1 MRPSHD
7 STRYSLS
14 RTDYAL
20 CAVSSCM
27 AAMTAAVALRNN
39 NAGFLFCALILA
51 ATAISYSLRN
61 AVKPEENGHSFD
73 IIAFGIG
80 CALCMV
86 LRDPLNQILPEGGY
100 TQNLV
105 QTSALSWM
113 LVIGSLFAWR
123 DSTLL
128 FLAVPGIAIFGLV
141 GAYDTLEQA
150 PYIFFLFIIITAH
163 TFARS
168 NLRSALSWAKKH
180 HRKTANQLE
189 SYEWKALAGP
199 EWAVGSALA
208 VIVFSWFGA
217 PFIRQGMSGATA
229 AIGATPVALNQP
241 NAANADGGMASPGE
255 TVSIGRGPIGKPSD
269 RMVLSVRIE
278 EPLYLRGR
286 TYDSYSANRWRS
298 TARTTVI
305 RRDGLGFD
313 LAPILD
319 SRELVPHGRVI
330 EYTIRFGRSGARA
343 LFLPGEPLS
352 VDIPKDS
359 LSVGDDGNMVTR
371 PGIGQYEQVYGKSL
385 IPSPDIAP
393 VESTPP
399 PNLPEN
405 AQNIYSRFGS
415 TAEVRALANSIVKS
429 ARTDLEKA
437 ELLREAVSQ
446 RIVYNL
452 QAPEVPREADPV
464 EHVLFKTQEGYCDLF
479 ASSLAQLAR
488 AAGLHSRVA
497 TGFLVGDD
505 QLVSSQNYQV
515 RDRDYHMWTEI
526 YFDKVGWV
534 VFDATEGAREKPG
547 FGRGSVW
554 KDQADPR
561 LVTLASVLGGSLI
574 IGFGGYFLWK
584 NRRASLRDWKLAFA
598 LGRVNPALDGD
609 AVKRAAHREV
619 AQFLHQV
626 ERISRVPR
634 RFEST
639 AREYLG
645 STAVKFNLPTEL
657 ADGTSQQLE
666 SLLYA
671 RSGVDIER
679 VARFKNQRK
688 EFVGLLKSAKSAKR
702 RR

>member
-1 MRPSHD
+1 MKPSLD

-20 CAVSSCM
+20 CALSSCM

-39 NAGFLFCALILA
+39 NAGYLFCVLILV
-51 ATAISYSLRN
+51 ATAIAYSFRN

-241 NAANADGGMASPGE
+241 NPANADGGQASPGE
-255 TVSIGRGPIGKPSD
+255 TVAVGRGPLGKPSD
-269 RMVLSVRIE
+269 RMVLSLRIE

-298 TARTTVI
+298 TARTSVI
-305 RRDGLGFD
+305 RRERRGFN
-313 LAPILD
+313 LAPILE
-319 SRELVPHGRVI
+319 SRDIVPHGREI
-330 EYTIRFGRSGARA
+330 EYSIKFGRSGARA
-343 LFLPGEPLS
+343 LFLPGEPLT
-352 VDIPKDS
+352 VDIQKDA
-359 LSVGDDGNMVTR
+359 LSVGGDGNMVTR
-371 PGIGQYEQVYGKSL
+371 PGIGQYEEVFGVSM

-399 PNLPEN
+399 PNLPEI
-405 AQNIYSRFGS
+405 AENIYSRFGS
-415 TAEVRALANSIVKS
+415 TPEVRALANSIVKN

-437 ELLREAVSQ
+437 ELLRAAVSQ

-452 QAPEVPREADPV
+452 QAPEVPKEADPV
-464 EHVLFKTQEGYCDLF
+464 QHVLFESQEGYCDLF

-488 AAGLHSRVA
+488 AAGLHARVA

-505 QLVSSQNYQV
+505 QLVGSQNYQI
-515 RDRDYHMWTEI
+515 RERDYHMWTEI
-526 YFDKVGWV
+526 YFDKVGWI

-561 LVTLASVLGGSLI
+561 LVMLAGVLGGALVV
-574 IGFGGYFLWK
+574 GFGGYFLWK

-609 AVKRAAHREV
+609 SVKRAAHREI
-619 AQFLHQV
+619 AQFLRQV

-634 RFEST
+634 RFEAT
-639 AREYLG
+639 AREYLA
-645 STAVKFNLPTEL
+645 STATKFDLPSEL
-657 ADGTSQQLE
+657 AQGTSKQLE

-671 RSGVDIER
+671 RGGVDIER
-679 VARFKNQRK
+679 VAQFKAQRR
-688 EFVGLLKSAKSAKR
+688 EFSRLLKAAKTAKR
-702 RR
+702 KR